1 MDRGGIV
8 LANHSSVENES
19 VIRFPSDG
27 KIYLNNQRV
36 FITSTAAMSL
46 LRQGLL
52 EMVGEIR
59 TRQFLVLHGW
69 SLGVHD
75 ASITLQNNTNKSK
88 EEMILDGPK
97 LHTQKGHVYVQPL
110 KLEMDI
116 KKNSF
121 YMEGI
126 WRHSHEAEEWKK
138 LFGLDNRP
146 TCYTTIGYA
155 SGYISTILGMKVIV
169 TEIKCEGKGDDCCH
183 WIAKPE
189 REWKDKEVK
198 ELFSFNETS
207 LIKELESAYEQIKEE
222 RDNLDKSFTIHKR
235 LTSELIQGHD
245 LQSIASVLFE
255 TLDVPIM
262 FEDHQFNVLAA
273 AGLDEK
279 EIIKNNEQMKCY
291 KNTKMRRFKELK
303 LEFLKDFKPAVVQ
316 VASQHYRLMIPIILN
331 HQVTGYCSVI
341 RPTDKFS
348 ILENMMIERSS
359 VVCAMYLLNDRT
371 VIEAEQRMRGNFLEE
386 ILSGKMSK
394 QEIIKMGHY
403 VSVDFLKPFHIVV
416 VNVFHTEHNVKEEI
430 EWKDDLVTK
439 ISGFFKKMSIPIL
452 ITYKSENFV
461 IYIQDDI
468 LHQCNKTIQ
477 SLTEEIMTV
486 CSKSYPCP
494 TFYSGIST
502 CQDNI
507 ELAKNQ
513 LEEALTAVKL
523 STKSKPI
530 TSYEELGFIGLLIQ
544 TGDKE
549 AIRKYS
555 IQVLKDLLEYDNR
568 KGMDLTKTLYHYI
581 LNGGNLEQTACSSAL
596 SISGLR
602 YRIEKIKD
610 ILSVDIRQPAS
621 SYPLFLAIQMLI
633 ILGEIQ
639 FDL

>member
-1 MDRGGIV
+1 MDWGVRILV
-8 LANHSSVENES
+8 NQSSVEIDS
-19 VIRFPSDG
+19 IVPFPLDG

-46 LRQGLL
+46 LRKGLL
-52 EMVGEIR
+52 EMVGEKR

-75 ASITLQNNTNKSK
+75 GSVTLQNNPSKSK
-88 EEMILDGPK
+88 EEMILEGPA

-110 KLEMDI
+110 KMEMDI
-116 KKNSF
+116 KKKSF

-126 WRHSHEAEEWKK
+126 WRHSHEAEECKK
-138 LFGLDNRP
+138 LFGLADSP

-169 TEIKCEGKGDDCCH
+169 TEVNCEGKGDEYCY
-183 WIAKPE
+183 WIAKSE
-189 REWKDKEVK
+189 QEWKDKEVQ
-198 ELFSFNETS
+198 ELFSFQETS
-207 LIKELESAYEQIKEE
+207 LIKELELAYDQIKEE
-222 RDNLDKSFTIHKR
+222 RDNLDKSFTVHKR

-245 LQSIASVLFE
+245 LQSFASVLFE
-255 TLDVPIM
+255 TLNVPII
-262 FEDHQFNVLAA
+262 FEDHQFNILAA

-279 EIIKNNEQMKCY
+279 DTKNINDQMKCFTT
-291 KNTKMRRFKELK
+291 TKKQRFKEMK
-303 LEFLKDFKPAVVQ
+303 LDFHKDFKPAIVQ
-316 VASQHYRLMIPIILN
+316 AASKHYRLMIPILLN
-331 HQVTGYCSVI
+331 HQIKGYCSVI
-341 RPTDKFS
+341 RPTDEFS

-371 VIEAEQRMRGNFLEE
+371 AIEAEQRMRGNILEE

-403 VSVDFLKPFHIVV
+403 VNVDFLKPFYIVL
-416 VNVFHTEHNVKEEI
+416 VNVFHTEQNVKEEI
-430 EWKDDLVTK
+430 EWKDDLVSK
-439 ISGFFKKMSIPIL
+439 ISGFFKKISMPIL
-452 ITYKSENFV
+452 ITHKSDNFV
-461 IYIQDDI
+461 IYIQDDV
-468 LHQCNKTIQ
+468 LNQCKKSLQ
-477 SLTEEIMTV
+477 SLTEEILTV

-502 CQDNI
+502 RQDNI
-507 ELAKNQ
+507 EKANNQ
-513 LEEALTAVKL
+513 FEEALTAVKL

-530 TSYEELGFIGLLIQ
+530 TSYEELGIIGLLIQ

-555 IQVLKDLLEYDNR
+555 VQVLKDLLEYDNR

>member
-1 MDRGGIV
+1 MT
-8 LANHSSVENES
+8 NHSSVEKES
-19 VIRFPSDG
+19 VIPLSKDG
-27 KIYLNNQRV
+27 RIYLNNQRV

-46 LRQGLL
+46 LRKDLL
-52 EMVGEIR
+52 EMVGEKR

-75 ASITLQNNTNKSK
+75 ATVTLQNNPNKSK
-88 EEMILDGPK
+88 EEMIFEGPI
-97 LHTQKGHVYVQPL
+97 LHTQKGHVYVQPV
-110 KLEMDI
+110 KLEMDT

-126 WRHSHEAEEWKK
+126 WRNSHEAEEFKK
-138 LFGLDNRP
+138 LFGLDDRP

-169 TEIKCEGKGDDCCH
+169 TEVQCEGKGDDYCH
-183 WIAKPE
+183 WIARPE
-189 REWKDKEVK
+189 REWKDKEVC

-207 LIKELESAYEQIKEE
+207 LIKELELAYELIKEE
-222 RDNLDKSFTIHKR
+222 RDNLDKSFTLHKR

-255 TLDVPIM
+255 SLDEPII
-262 FEDHQFNVLAA
+262 FEDHQFNVMAA

-279 EIIKNNEQMKCY
+279 ETIKLNEQMKCY
-291 KNTKMRRFKELK
+291 KNTKKQRFNEIK
-303 LEFLKDFKPAVVQ
+303 LDFHKDFKPAILH
-316 VASQHYRLMIPIILN
+316 VASRHYRLMIPILLN
-331 HQVTGYCSVI
+331 HQIVGYCSVI
-341 RPTDKFS
+341 RPTDEFS

-394 QEIIKMGHY
+394 QEIIKLGHY
-403 VSVDFLKPFHIVV
+403 VNVDFLKPFHIVV

-430 EWKDDLVTK
+430 EWKDDLVSK
-439 ISGFFKKMSIPIL
+439 ISGFFKKLSIPIL
-452 ITYKSENFV
+452 ITHKSDNFV

-468 LHQCNKTIQ
+468 LNQCNKTIQ
-477 SLTEEIMTV
+477 SITEEIMTV

-502 CQDNI
+502 RQANI
-507 ELAKNQ
+507 ELAKEQ
-513 LEEALTAVKL
+513 FEEALTAVKL

-530 TSYEELGFIGLLIQ
+530 TWYEDLGFIGLLIQ

-549 AIRKYS
+549 AIKKYS
-555 IQVLKDLLEYDNR
+555 LQVLKDLLEYDNR

>member
-1 MDRGGIV
+1 M
-8 LANHSSVENES
+8 ANHSSIEKES
-19 VIRFPSDG
+19 VVSFPSDG
-27 KIYLNNQRV
+27 RIYLNNQRV

-52 EMVGEIR
+52 EMVGEKR

-75 ASITLQNNTNKSK
+75 ATGTLINNPNKSQ
-88 EEMILDGPK
+88 EEMILDGPV

-116 KKNSF
+116 KKKSF

-126 WRHSHEAEEWKK
+126 WRNSHEAEECKK
-138 LFGLDNRP
+138 LFGLDDRP
-146 TCYTTIGYA
+146 TCYVTIGYA

-169 TEIKCEGKGDDCCH
+169 TEVKCEGKGDDCCH
-183 WIAKPE
+183 WIARRE
-189 REWKDKEVK
+189 QEWKDKEVK

-207 LIKELESAYEQIKEE
+207 LIKELELAYEQIKEE
-222 RDNLDKSFTIHKR
+222 RDNLEKSFTIHKR

-255 TLDVPIM
+255 TLNVPIM

-273 AGLDEK
+273 AGLDEN
-279 EIIKNNEQMKCY
+279 ETIKSNEQMKY
-291 KNTKMRRFKELK
+291 FKNTKRQRFKELK
-303 LEFLKDFKPAVVQ
+303 LEFHKDFKPAIVH
-316 VASQHYRLMIPIILN
+316 VASQHYRLMIPILLN
-331 HQVTGYCSVI
+331 HQIMGYCSLI
-341 RPTDKFS
+341 RSTDKFS

-371 VIEAEQRMRGNFLEE
+371 VIEAEQRMRGNILEE

-394 QEIIKMGHY
+394 QEIIKMGQY
-403 VSVDFLKPFHIVV
+403 VNVDFLKPFHIVV
-416 VNVFHTEHNVKEEI
+416 VSVFRTGHNVKEEI

-439 ISGFFKKMSIPIL
+439 ISGFFKKMSFPIL
-452 ITYKSENFV
+452 ITHKLNNFV
-461 IYIQDDI
+461 IYIQNDI
-468 LHQCNKTIQ
+468 LNQCNKTIQ
-477 SLTEEIMTV
+477 SLTGEILTV
-486 CSKSYPCP
+486 CSKSYQCS

-502 CQDNI
+502 RQDNI
-507 ELAKNQ
+507 ELAKDQ
-513 LEEALTAVKL
+513 FEEALTAVNL
-523 STKSKPI
+523 SSKSKPI

-549 AIRKYS
+549 AIKKYS
-555 IQVLKDLLEYDNR
+555 LQVLKDLLEYDYR

-581 LNGGNLEQTACSSAL
+581 LNGGNLEQTACSLAL

>member
-1 MDRGGIV
+1 MV
-8 LANHSSVENES
+8 NHSSIEKES
-19 VIRFPSDG
+19 VVSLPIDG

-52 EMVGEIR
+52 EMVGEKR

-69 SLGVHD
+69 SLGAHD
-75 ASITLQNNTNKSK
+75 AAITLQNNPNKSK
-88 EEMILDGPK
+88 EEMILDGPV
-97 LHTQKGHVYVQPL
+97 LHTQKGHVYVQHK
-110 KLEMDI
+110 KLELDI

-126 WRHSHEAEEWKK
+126 WRNSHEAEEYKK
-138 LFGLDNRP
+138 LFGLDDRP
-146 TCYTTIGYA
+146 TCYTMIGYA

-169 TEIKCEGKGDDCCH
+169 TEVQCEGKGDDCCY
-183 WIAKPE
+183 WIAKKE
-189 REWKDKEVK
+189 QEWKDKEVK

-207 LIKELESAYEQIKEE
+207 LIKELELAYEQIKEE

-245 LQSIASVLFE
+245 LKSIASALFD
-255 TLDVPIM
+255 TLNVPIM
-262 FEDHQFNVLAA
+262 FEDYQFNVLAA
-273 AGLDEK
+273 AGIDEK
-279 EIIKNNEQMKCY
+279 ETIKSNEQMKCF
-291 KNTKMRRFKELK
+291 KNSKRHRFKELK
-303 LEFLKDFKPAVVQ
+303 LEFHKDFKPAIVH

-331 HQVTGYCSVI
+331 HQITGYCSVI
-341 RPTDKFS
+341 RPTDDFS

-359 VVCAMYLLNDRT
+359 LVCAMYLLNERT
-371 VIEAEQRMRGNFLEE
+371 VIEAEQRMHGNFLEE

-403 VSVDFLKPFHIVV
+403 VNVDFLKPFHLVV
-416 VNVFHTEHNVKEEI
+416 VNVFHTEHNVREEI

-452 ITYKSENFV
+452 ISYKSENIA
-461 IYIQDDI
+461 IYIQADV
-468 LHQCNKTIQ
+468 LHQYNKTIK
-477 SLTEEIMTV
+477 SLTEEILAV

-507 ELAKNQ
+507 DLAKDQ
-513 LEEALTAVKL
+513 FEEALTAVKL

-544 TGDKE
+544 TGDKN

-555 IQVLKDLLEYDNR
+555 FQVLKDLLEYDSR